1 MKTRFIVNGRAH
13 EETVYESEATSGH
26 PDYLSASLASC
37 IAWALRKGS
46 EVVTITRL
54 SE

>member
-1 MKTRFIVNGRAH
+1 MKTHFIVNGKAH
-13 EETVYESEATSGH
+13 EETVYESEATSSH

-37 IAWALRKGS
+37 VAWALRKGA

-54 SE
+54 PE